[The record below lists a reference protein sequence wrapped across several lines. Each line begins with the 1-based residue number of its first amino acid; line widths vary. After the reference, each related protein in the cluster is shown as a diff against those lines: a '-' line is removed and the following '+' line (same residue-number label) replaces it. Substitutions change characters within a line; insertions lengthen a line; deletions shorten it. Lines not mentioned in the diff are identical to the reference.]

1 LMDGLVDVFRAAY
14 VGVGAHPRL
23 LNHAVAEVNSY
34 VKRIYLTVR
43 ILFPDLPQNGG
54 PLQIRSEKYVD
65 IDSDDETDGVIA
77 LQSTKNRLCLQE
89 RSSSLSNIRDHCY
102 VVAIERLQQIS
113 TAFSPKEKL
122 QVIRDSFTEI
132 TE

>member
-89 RSSSLSNIRDHCY
+89 VYYILFYSQR
-102 VVAIERLQQIS
+102 
-113 TAFSPKEKL
+113 
-122 QVIRDSFTEI
+122 FTPLCL
-132 TE
+132 TFTPYTMTKWMR